1 MRRFSVS
8 YTIFNSLEHAQE
20 GRPLAMTN
28 VQDGPH
34 SHNGRARHE
43 RNLHYP
49 RGRSP
54 METHVCIGH
63 GLGRETLAKP
73 VPDGSTRACAL
84 RIMILAMDMMLN
96 KQQGV
101 CIVGPGSSCLLLLGQ
116 AATMHQMTH
125 FPVPTGR
132 HGRSLLRPQSLGR
145 VPTVIVCQ
153 EWNCPA
159 AWQASLPILGFPMT
173 LV

>member
-1 MRRFSVS
+1 MSVTS
-8 YTIFNSLEHAQE
+8 TILVGDH
-20 GRPLAMTN
+20 R
-28 VQDGPH
+28 
-34 SHNGRARHE
+34 
-43 RNLHYP
+43 
-49 RGRSP
+49 

-73 VPDGSTRACAL
+73 VPDRSTRACAL
-84 RIMILAMDMMLN
+84 RIMILAVDMMLN
-96 KQQGV
+96 KQQGM
-101 CIVGPGSSCLLLLGQ
+101 CIVGPGPSCLLLLGQ

-132 HGRSLLRPQSLGR
+132 HGRSLLRPQSLGQ
-145 VPTVIVCQ
+145 VPTVILCQ

-173 LV
+173 LVYGPSANNTMALESNRAPQTSVGLLLLLLESPTL